1 MARNVSRNVRET
13 VVLYSGVVTER
24 ARDHGRGSGGM
35 STSAATWL
43 AWSLVVLS
51 VVLFVGGIAL
61 DQMTRS
67 SAPGRLYYGP
77 LDAVFTLATVLTF
90 SVVGAIIASRQ
101 PRNAIGWLF
110 CGIGLVV
117 GLNSLAGGYAEYRLS
132 GGSSLGSLA
141 ETAAWFASWS
151 WTLWVY
157 VPTSFLLLLF
167 PDGRLPSPRWRPVA
181 WCAALGLIG
190 FVAGIAL
197 EPGPLGDFPKITNP
211 YGVHSLILDTVAVTG
226 VILASASMVASA
238 VSLIVRMRRAGRA
251 QRQQIKW
258 LAYGGALVVGAVFA
272 SGVISTIWSPDVGIA
287 LTSFGLL
294 GLPIFTGVAIA
305 RYRLYDIDLVIN
317 RTLVYGALTAALVAV
332 YFGGVATLQALMR
345 ALTGQE
351 QQPQLAIVVSTL
363 AIAALFNPLRGRI
376 QGFID
381 RRFYRKKYDAA
392 KTLEAFSF
400 RLREETDLQALN
412 GELTRVVRQTMQPAH
427 VSLWLRPEPPP
438 RRSEGSS

>member
-77 LDAVFTLATVLTF
+77 LDAVFTLATVLAF

-101 PRNAIGWLF
+101 PRNAIGWIF

-151 WTLWVY
+151 WSILVY

-181 WCAALGLIG
+181 WCAALGVIS
-190 FVAGIAL
+190 FVAGSAL
-197 EPGPLGDFPKITNP
+197 EPGPLGNFPQIANP
-211 YGVHSLILDTVAVTG
+211 YGFDSPVVG
-226 VILASASMVASA
+226 VVWIAGAILAAASMVASA
-238 VSLIVRMRRAGRA
+238 ISLIVRMRRAGRV

-258 LAYGGALVVGAVFA
+258 FAYGGTLVVGAVFGG
-272 SGVISTIWSPDVGIA
+272 SVISIWVGEVGIS
-287 LTSFGLL
+287 LIIIGLL
-294 GLPIFTGVAIA
+294 GVPIFTGIAIV
-305 RYRLYDIDLVIN
+305 RHRLYDIDIVIN
-317 RTLVYGALTAALVAV
+317 RTLVYATLTATLAAV
-332 YFGGVATLQALMR
+332 YFG
-345 ALTGQE
+345 
-351 QQPQLAIVVSTL
+351 
-363 AIAALFNPLRGRI
+363 
-376 QGFID
+376 
-381 RRFYRKKYDAA
+381 
-392 KTLEAFSF
+392 
-400 RLREETDLQALN
+400 
-412 GELTRVVRQTMQPAH
+412 
-427 VSLWLRPEPPP
+427 
-438 RRSEGSS
+438 